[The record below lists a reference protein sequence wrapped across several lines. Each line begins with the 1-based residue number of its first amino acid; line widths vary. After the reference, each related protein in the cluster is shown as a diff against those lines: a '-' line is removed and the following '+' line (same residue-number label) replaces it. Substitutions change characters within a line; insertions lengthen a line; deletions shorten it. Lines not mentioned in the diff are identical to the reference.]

1 MKGNSCSL
9 EGWSKIFQEQEE
21 EAVKRLKTF
30 NDNLPPPDYTL
41 NIDGEMYGYWKSTT
55 KNMLGIVRM
64 RKYKNGYHERE
75 QFFISK
81 EEIEAINI
89 AWNK

>member
-1 MKGNSCSL
+1 
-9 EGWSKIFQEQEE
+9 
-21 EAVKRLKTF
+21 
-30 NDNLPPPDYTL
+30 
-41 NIDGEMYGYWKSTT
+41 
-55 KNMLGIVRM
+55 M